1 MSVGIL
7 RAFPYYN
14 VEILD
19 SFFVLLDHLESLG
32 TLVDVT

>member
-7 RAFPYYN
+7 RTLAYDN

-32 TLVDVT
+32 TLVDVA